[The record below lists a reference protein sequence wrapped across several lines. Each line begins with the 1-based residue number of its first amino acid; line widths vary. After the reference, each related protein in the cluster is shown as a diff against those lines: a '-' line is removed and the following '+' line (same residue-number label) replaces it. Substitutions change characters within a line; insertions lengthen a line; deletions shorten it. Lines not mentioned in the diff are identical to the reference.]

1 MNQLTEKEQIHKSAE
16 LCRQFNETVNW
27 ILSAQEEL
35 STPKEDK
42 ESARLNYYREHDISI
57 GMGLIYSLCLYFC
70 VALFHIFSGIIIN
83 KAYITFDIL
92 LILIP
97 IVVQIVRKIKRR
109 SAFDKYWIQQT
120 NEFNKGKEELQ
131 KKVDSMMEIYEDLFE
146 RVHDKSI
153 CIIPDRYIEV
163 AEYIDNLITDCR
175 ADTLKEAINVYEQD
189 CHNMRMQQEIRNQT
203 AKIQEEISWQA
214 RLRDWDTDSIKD
226 SLKDINRKLGD

>member
-35 STPKEDK
+35 STPQEDK
-42 ESARLNYYREHDISI
+42 ESARLNYYRKNDVSMMLAVAISVGIFIAILRISI
-57 GMGLIYSLCLYFC
+57 IFRFGINT
-70 VALFHIFSGIIIN
+70 ALIIIS
-83 KAYITFDIL
+83 L
-92 LILIP
+92 LLMPIP
-97 IVVQIVRKIKRR
+97 IIVQIVRKIKCR
-109 SAFDKYWIQQT
+109 SAFDEYWIQQT
-120 NEFNKGKEELQ
+120 NEFNKNKEKLQ

-146 RVHDKSI
+146 RVHDKSV

-214 RLRDWDTDSIKD
+214 RLRDWDADSIKD
-226 SLKDINRKLGD
+226 SLKDINKKLGD